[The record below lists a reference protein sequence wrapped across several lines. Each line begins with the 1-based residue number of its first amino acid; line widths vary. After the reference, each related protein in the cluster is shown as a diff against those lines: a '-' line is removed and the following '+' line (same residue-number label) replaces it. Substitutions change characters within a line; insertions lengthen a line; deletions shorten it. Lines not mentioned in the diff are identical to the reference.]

1 MRNPETIL
9 NSLSAHSNDVHYK
22 YERLY
27 RILFN
32 EQMFYVAYQRT
43 YAKPGNMT
51 PGSNGKTIDGMSIER
66 IGHLIAALKDES
78 YMPIPAR
85 RVYIPKKN
93 GKKRPL
99 GIPSIEDKMVQ
110 EVVRLILE
118 AIYEGHFENTSH
130 GFRPRRSCQ
139 TALRSIQN
147 LFTGANWF
155 IEGDIKGFFD
165 NIDHH
170 ILIDTLRERIS
181 DERFIRLIWKFL
193 KAGYIEDFTFHNTY
207 SGTPQG
213 GIISPI
219 LANIYLDKFD
229 KYMREYAESFDKGK
243 KRRENPLHAK
253 YSRKAIRL
261 RKAIRNTADEGI
273 KRELLSQLKDA
284 EAMTR
289 KVSASMAMDSTYKR
303 LKYIRYADDFLIGV
317 IGSKE
322 DCAKMKEDF
331 TLYMRDKLK
340 LELSEE
346 KTLITNA
353 QESAKFLGYEIS
365 IRKSEAMKRNKQG
378 WLKRPFSGRIMLT
391 LPIATVQ
398 KKLLEL
404 KAMELR
410 VINGK
415 EIWYAMPRN
424 YLTKEDP
431 ATICTRYTTEIRG
444 LYQYYRIADN
454 ISYAGNKF
462 GYIMRYSFCKT
473 LAKKLNSST
482 AKVIRKYKRDHDLA
496 IPYQTKKGETK
507 FRIFYNDGFAKQEPN
522 KDATCDNLPNT
533 FVLPYPTIAE
543 RLMEHKCELCGAT
556 NVQTLTYQVRKLKGL
571 NPNTEWHRIMIRT
584 WRKTLVVCE
593 HCNVKIHANDK

>member
-32 EQMFYVAYQRT
+32 EQMFYVAYQRI

-431 ATICTRYTTEIRG
+431 ATICARYTTEIRG

-507 FRIFYNDGFAKQEPN
+507 FRIFYYDGFAKQEPN

>member
-51 PGSNGKTIDGMSIER
+51 PGSNGKTIDGMSIEK

-261 RKAIRNTADEGI
+261 RKAIRNTTDEGI

-331 TLYMRDKLK
+331 TIYMRDKLK

-431 ATICTRYTTEIRG
+431 ATICARYTTEIRG

-482 AKVIRKYKRDHDLA
+482 AKIIRKYKRDHDLA

>member
-32 EQMFYVAYQRT
+32 EQMFYVAYQRI

-261 RKAIRNTADEGI
+261 RKAIRNTTDEGI

-431 ATICTRYTTEIRG
+431 ATICARYTTEIRG

>member
-22 YERLY
+22 HERLY

-32 EQMFYVAYQRT
+32 EQMFYVAYQRI

-51 PGSNGKTIDGMSIER
+51 PGSDGKTIDGMSIER

-78 YMPIPAR
+78 YMPTPAR

-261 RKAIRNTADEGI
+261 RKAIRNTTDEGI

-331 TLYMRDKLK
+331 TIYMRDKLK

-431 ATICTRYTTEIRG
+431 ATICARYTTEIRG

>member
-32 EQMFYVAYQRT
+32 EQMFYVAYQRI
-43 YAKPGNMT
+43 YAKPGNMI
-51 PGSNGKTIDGMSIER
+51 PGSDGKTIDGMSIER

-78 YMPIPAR
+78 YMPTPAR

-243 KRRENPLHAK
+243 KRRGNPLHAK

-261 RKAIRNTADEGI
+261 RKAIRNTTDEGI

-331 TLYMRDKLK
+331 TIYMRDKLK

>member
-9 NSLSAHSNDVHYK
+9 NSLSAHSKDVHYK

-32 EQMFYVAYQRT
+32 EQMFYVAYQRI

-51 PGSNGKTIDGMSIER
+51 PGSDDKTIDGMSIER
-66 IGHLIAALKDES
+66 IGHLIATLKDES
-78 YMPIPAR
+78 YMPTPAR

-118 AIYEGHFENTSH
+118 AIYEGHFEDTSH

-139 TALRSIQN
+139 TALRSIRN

-219 LANIYLDKFD
+219 LANVYLDKFD

-261 RKAIRNTADEGI
+261 RKAIRNATDEDI
-273 KRELLSQLKDA
+273 KRELLSQLKVA

-289 KVSASMAMDSTYKR
+289 NTSASMAMDSNYKR

-317 IGSKE
+317 IGSKD
-322 DCAKMKEDF
+322 DCVKMKKDF
-331 TLYMRDKLK
+331 TTFMRDKLK

-353 QESAKFLGYEIS
+353 QDSAKFLGYEIS
-365 IRKSEAMKRNKQG
+365 IRKSEAMKRNKLG

-431 ATICTRYTTEIRG
+431 ATICARYTTEIRG

-454 ISYAGNKF
+454 ISYSGSKF

-482 AKVIRKYKRDHDLA
+482 AKVIRKYRRDHDLA
-496 IPYQTKKGETK
+496 IPYQEKKGETK
-507 FRIFYNDGFAKQEPN
+507 FRIFYNDGFARQEPN

-533 FVLPYPTIAE
+533 FVLPFPTLAE

-556 NVQTLTYQVRKLKGL
+556 NVKTVMYQVRKLKGIPL
-571 NPNTEWHRIMIRT
+571 NTEWHRIMIKK
-584 WRKTLVVCE
+584 WRKTLAVCE
-593 HCNVKIHANDK
+593 HCNAKIHEHDK

>member
-1 MRNPETIL
+1 
-9 NSLSAHSNDVHYK
+9 
-22 YERLY
+22 
-27 RILFN
+27 
-32 EQMFYVAYQRT
+32 
-43 YAKPGNMT
+43 
-51 PGSNGKTIDGMSIER
+51 
-66 IGHLIAALKDES
+66 
-78 YMPIPAR
+78 
-85 RVYIPKKN
+85 
-93 GKKRPL
+93 
-99 GIPSIEDKMVQ
+99 MVQ

-139 TALRSIQN
+139 TALRSIRN

-219 LANIYLDKFD
+219 LANVYLDKFD

-261 RKAIRNTADEGI
+261 RKAIRNATDEDI
-273 KRELLSQLKDA
+273 KRELLSQLKVA

-289 KVSASMAMDSTYKR
+289 NASASMAMDSNYKR

-317 IGSKE
+317 IGSKD
-322 DCAKMKEDF
+322 DCVKMKKDF
-331 TLYMRDKLK
+331 TTFMRDKLK

-353 QESAKFLGYEIS
+353 QDSAKFLGYEIS
-365 IRKSEAMKRNKQG
+365 IRKSEAMKRNKLG

-391 LPIATVQ
+391 LPIAMVQ

-431 ATICTRYTTEIRG
+431 ATICARYTTEIRG

-454 ISYAGNKF
+454 ISYAGSKF

-482 AKVIRKYKRDHDLA
+482 AKVIRKYRRDHDLA
-496 IPYQTKKGETK
+496 IPYQEKKGETK
-507 FRIFYNDGFAKQEPN
+507 FRIFYNDGFARQEPN

-533 FVLPYPTIAE
+533 FVLPFPTLAE

-556 NVQTLTYQVRKLKGL
+556 NVKTVMYQVRKLKGIP
-571 NPNTEWHRIMIRT
+571 PNTEWHRIMIKK
-584 WRKTLVVCE
+584 WRKTLAVCE
-593 HCNVKIHANDK
+593 HCNAKIHEHDK

>member
-9 NSLSAHSNDVHYK
+9 NSLSAHSKDVHYK

-32 EQMFYVAYQRT
+32 EQMFYVAYQRI

-51 PGSNGKTIDGMSIER
+51 PGSDDKTIDGMSIER
-66 IGHLIAALKDES
+66 IGHLIATLKDES
-78 YMPIPAR
+78 YMPTPAR

-118 AIYEGHFENTSH
+118 AIYEGHFEDTSH

-139 TALRSIQN
+139 TALRSIRN

-219 LANIYLDKFD
+219 LANVYLDKFD

-261 RKAIRNTADEGI
+261 RKAIRNATDEDI
-273 KRELLSQLKDA
+273 KRELLSQLKVA

-289 KVSASMAMDSTYKR
+289 NTSASMAMDSNYK
-303 LKYIRYADDFLIGV
+303 
-317 IGSKE
+317 S
-322 DCAKMKEDF
+322 
-331 TLYMRDKLK
+331 
-340 LELSEE
+340 
-346 KTLITNA
+346 LITNA
-353 QESAKFLGYEIS
+353 QDSAKFLGYEIS
-365 IRKSEAMKRNKQG
+365 IRKSEAMKRNKLG

-431 ATICTRYTTEIRG
+431 ATICARYTTEIRG

-454 ISYAGNKF
+454 ISYAGSKF

-482 AKVIRKYKRDHDLA
+482 AKVIRKYRRDHDLA
-496 IPYQTKKGETK
+496 IPYQEKKGETK
-507 FRIFYNDGFAKQEPN
+507 FRIFYNDGFARQEPN

-533 FVLPYPTIAE
+533 FVLPFPTLAE

-556 NVQTLTYQVRKLKGL
+556 NVKTVMYQVRKLKGIPL
-571 NPNTEWHRIMIRT
+571 NTEWHRIMIKK
-584 WRKTLVVCE
+584 WRKILAVCE
-593 HCNVKIHANDK
+593 HCNAKIHEHDK

>member
-9 NSLSAHSNDVHYK
+9 NSLSAHSKDVHYK

-32 EQMFYVAYQRT
+32 EQMFYVAYQRI

-51 PGSNGKTIDGMSIER
+51 PGSDDKTIDGMSIER
-66 IGHLIAALKDES
+66 IGHLIATLKDES
-78 YMPIPAR
+78 YMPTPAR

-118 AIYEGHFENTSH
+118 AIYEGHFEDTSH

-139 TALRSIQN
+139 TALRSIRN

-219 LANIYLDKFD
+219 LANVYLDKFD

-261 RKAIRNTADEGI
+261 RKAIRNATDEDI
-273 KRELLSQLKDA
+273 KRELLSQLKVA

-289 KVSASMAMDSTYKR
+289 NTSASMAMDSNYKT
-303 LKYIRYADDFLIGV
+303 LKYIRHADDFLIGV
-317 IGSKE
+317 IGSKD
-322 DCAKMKEDF
+322 DCVKMKKDF
-331 TLYMRDKLK
+331 TTFMRDKLK

-353 QESAKFLGYEIS
+353 QDSAKFLGYEIS
-365 IRKSEAMKRNKQG
+365 IRKSEAMKRNKLG

-431 ATICTRYTTEIRG
+431 ATICARYTTEIRG

-454 ISYAGNKF
+454 ISYAGSKS

-482 AKVIRKYKRDHDLA
+482 AKVIRKYRRDHDLA
-496 IPYQTKKGETK
+496 IPYQEKKGETK
-507 FRIFYNDGFAKQEPN
+507 FRIFYNDGFARQEPN

-533 FVLPYPTIAE
+533 FVLPFPTLAE

-556 NVQTLTYQVRKLKGL
+556 NVKTVMYQVRKLKGIPL
-571 NPNTEWHRIMIRT
+571 NTEWHRIMIKK
-584 WRKTLVVCE
+584 WRKTLAVCE
-593 HCNVKIHANDK
+593 HCNAKIHEHDK

>member
-9 NSLSAHSNDVHYK
+9 NSLSAHSKDVHYK

-32 EQMFYVAYQRT
+32 EQMFYVAYQRI

-51 PGSNGKTIDGMSIER
+51 SGSDGKTIDGMSVER
-66 IGHLIAALKDES
+66 IGHLIATLKDES
-78 YMPIPAR
+78 YMPTPAR

-99 GIPSIEDKMVQ
+99 GIPSIEDKMTQ

-170 ILIDTLRERIS
+170 ILIGTLRERIS
-181 DERFIRLIWKFL
+181 DERFLRLIWKFL

-229 KYMREYAESFDKGK
+229 KYMCEYAESFDKGK

-261 RKAIRNTADEGI
+261 RKAIRKATDEGV
-273 KRELLSQLKDA
+273 KRELFAQLKDT
-284 EAMTR
+284 EAKTR
-289 KVSASMAMDSTYKR
+289 KESASMAIDSNYKR

-322 DCAKMKEDF
+322 DCVKMKEDF
-331 TLYMRDKLK
+331 TIFMRDKLK

-353 QESAKFLGYEIS
+353 QDSAKFLGYEIS
-365 IRKSEAMKRNKQG
+365 IRKSEAMKRNKLG
-378 WLKRPFSGRIMLT
+378 WLRRPFSGRIMLT
-391 LPIATVQ
+391 LPIAVIQ
-398 KKLLEL
+398 KKLMEL

-424 YLTKEDP
+424 YLIKENP
-431 ATICTRYTTEIRG
+431 ATICARYTTEIRG

-462 GYIMRYSFCKT
+462 NYIMRYSFCKT

-482 AKVIRKYKRDHDLA
+482 AKVIRKFKRDRELA
-496 IPYQTKKGETK
+496 IPYQGKKGETK
-507 FRIFYNDGFAKQEPN
+507 YRVFYNDGFARQEPN

-533 FVLPYPTIAE
+533 FVLPFPTLAE

-556 NVQTLTYQVRKLKGL
+556 NVKTVMYQVRKLKGIS
-571 NPNTEWHRIMIRT
+571 PNTEWHRTMIKK
-584 WRKTLVVCE
+584 WRKTLAVCE
-593 HCNVKIHANDK
+593 HCNAKIHAHDK

>member
-32 EQMFYVAYQRT
+32 EQMFYVAYQRI

-51 PGSNGKTIDGMSIER
+51 PGSDGKTIDGMSIER

-261 RKAIRNTADEGI
+261 RKAIRNTTDEGI

-331 TLYMRDKLK
+331 TIYMRDKLK

-398 KKLLEL
+398 KKLLGL

-431 ATICTRYTTEIRG
+431 ATICARYTTEIRG

>member
-1 MRNPETIL
+1 
-9 NSLSAHSNDVHYK
+9 
-22 YERLY
+22 
-27 RILFN
+27 
-32 EQMFYVAYQRT
+32 
-43 YAKPGNMT
+43 
-51 PGSNGKTIDGMSIER
+51 
-66 IGHLIAALKDES
+66 
-78 YMPIPAR
+78 
-85 RVYIPKKN
+85 
-93 GKKRPL
+93 
-99 GIPSIEDKMVQ
+99 
-110 EVVRLILE
+110 
-118 AIYEGHFENTSH
+118 
-130 GFRPRRSCQ
+130 
-139 TALRSIQN
+139 
-147 LFTGANWF
+147 
-155 IEGDIKGFFD
+155 
-165 NIDHH
+165 
-170 ILIDTLRERIS
+170 
-181 DERFIRLIWKFL
+181 
-193 KAGYIEDFTFHNTY
+193 
-207 SGTPQG
+207 
-213 GIISPI
+213 
-219 LANIYLDKFD
+219 
-229 KYMREYAESFDKGK
+229 MREYAESFDKGK

-261 RKAIRNTADEGI
+261 RKAIRNTTDEGI

-331 TLYMRDKLK
+331 TIYMRDKLK

-431 ATICTRYTTEIRG
+431 ATICARYTTEIRG

>member
-32 EQMFYVAYQRT
+32 EQMFYVAYQRI

-51 PGSNGKTIDGMSIER
+51 PGSDGKTIDGMSIER

-78 YMPIPAR
+78 YMPTPAR

-139 TALRSIQN
+139 TALRYIQN

-261 RKAIRNTADEGI
+261 RKAIRNTTDEGI

-331 TLYMRDKLK
+331 TIYMRDKLK

-398 KKLLEL
+398 KKLLGL

-431 ATICTRYTTEIRG
+431 ATICARYTTEIRG

>member
-32 EQMFYVAYQRT
+32 EQMFYVAYQRI

-51 PGSNGKTIDGMSIER
+51 PGSDGKTIDGMSIER

-78 YMPIPAR
+78 YMPTPAR

-261 RKAIRNTADEGI
+261 RKAIRNTTDEGI

-331 TLYMRDKLK
+331 TIYMRDKLK

-431 ATICTRYTTEIRG
+431 ATICARYTTEIRG

>member
-9 NSLSAHSNDVHYK
+9 NSLSAHSKDVHYK

-32 EQMFYVAYQRT
+32 EQMFYVAYQRI

-51 PGSNGKTIDGMSIER
+51 PGSDDKTIDGMSIER
-66 IGHLIAALKDES
+66 IGHLIATLKDES
-78 YMPIPAR
+78 YMPTPAR

-118 AIYEGHFENTSH
+118 AIYERHFENTSH

-139 TALRSIQN
+139 TALRSIRN

-219 LANIYLDKFD
+219 LANVYLDKFD

-261 RKAIRNTADEGI
+261 RKAIRNATDEDI
-273 KRELLSQLKDA
+273 KRELLSQLKVA

-289 KVSASMAMDSTYKR
+289 NASASMAMDSNYKR

-317 IGSKE
+317 IGSKD
-322 DCAKMKEDF
+322 DCVKMKKDF
-331 TLYMRDKLK
+331 TTFMRDKLK

-353 QESAKFLGYEIS
+353 QDSAKFLGYEIS
-365 IRKSEAMKRNKQG
+365 IRKSEAMKRNKLG

-431 ATICTRYTTEIRG
+431 ATICVRYTTEIRG

-454 ISYAGNKF
+454 ISYAGSKF
-462 GYIMRYSFCKT
+462 GYTMRYSFCKT

-482 AKVIRKYKRDHDLA
+482 AKVIRKYRRDHDLA
-496 IPYQTKKGETK
+496 IPYQEKKGETK
-507 FRIFYNDGFAKQEPN
+507 FRIFYNDGFARQEPN

-533 FVLPYPTIAE
+533 FVLPFPTLAE

-556 NVQTLTYQVRKLKGL
+556 NVKTVMYQVRKLKGIPL
-571 NPNTEWHRIMIRT
+571 NTEWHRIMIKK
-584 WRKTLVVCE
+584 WRKTLAVCE
-593 HCNVKIHANDK
+593 HCNAKIHEHDK

>member
-32 EQMFYVAYQRT
+32 EQMFYVAYQRI

-51 PGSNGKTIDGMSIER
+51 PGSDGKTIDGMSIER

-78 YMPIPAR
+78 YMPTPAR

-261 RKAIRNTADEGI
+261 RKAIRNTTDEGI

-331 TLYMRDKLK
+331 TIYMRDKLK

-346 KTLITNA
+346 KTLITNV

-365 IRKSEAMKRNKQG
+365 VRKSEAMKRNKLG

-431 ATICTRYTTEIRG
+431 ATVCARYTTEIRG

-556 NVQTLTYQVRKLKGL
+556 NLQTLTYQVRKLKGL

>member
-32 EQMFYVAYQRT
+32 EQMFYVAYQRI

-243 KRRENPLHAK
+243 KRRENPLHSK

-331 TLYMRDKLK
+331 TIYMRDKLK

-431 ATICTRYTTEIRG
+431 ATICARYTTEIRG

>member
-1 MRNPETIL
+1 MRTPETIL

-32 EQMFYVAYQRT
+32 EQMFYVAYQRI

-261 RKAIRNTADEGI
+261 RKAIRNTTDEGI

-331 TLYMRDKLK
+331 TIYMRDKLK

-431 ATICTRYTTEIRG
+431 ATICARYTTEIRG

-571 NPNTEWHRIMIRT
+571 NPNTEWHRIMIRA

>member
-261 RKAIRNTADEGI
+261 RKAIRNTTDEGI

>member
-261 RKAIRNTADEGI
+261 RKAIRNTTDEGI

-331 TLYMRDKLK
+331 TIYMRDKLK

-431 ATICTRYTTEIRG
+431 ATICARYTTEIRG

>member
-9 NSLSAHSNDVHYK
+9 NSLSAHSEDVHYK

-32 EQMFYVAYQRT
+32 EQMYYVAYQRI

-51 PGSNGKTIDGMSIER
+51 PGSDGKTIDGMSIER
-66 IGHLIAALKDES
+66 IGNLINSLRDES
-78 YMPIPAR
+78 FMPTPAK

-99 GIPSIEDKMVQ
+99 GIPSIEDKIVQ
-110 EVVRLILE
+110 EVVRMILE

-130 GFRPRRSCQ
+130 GFRPKRSCH
-139 TALRSIQN
+139 TALHSIKN
-147 LFTGANWF
+147 LFTGAKWF

-170 ILIDTLRERIS
+170 VLIDTLKERIS
-181 DERFIRLIWKFL
+181 DDRFLRLIWKFL
-193 KAGYIEDFTFHNTY
+193 RAGYIEDFKFNKTY

-229 KYMREYAESFDKGK
+229 KYMREYSEKFDKGK
-243 KRRENPLHAK
+243 KRRENRQHAK
-253 YSRKAIRL
+253 FSRMAVRL
-261 RKAIRNTADEGI
+261 RKQIRSTE
-273 KRELLSQLKDA
+273 DA
-284 EAMTR
+284 ETKEKLMKQLMYAESETR
-289 KVSASMAMDSTYKR
+289 KVPASMDMDRDYKR
-303 LKYIRYADDFLIGV
+303 LKYIRYADDFLIDV

-322 DCAKMKEDF
+322 DCRKMKEDF
-331 TLYMRDKLK
+331 TIFMRDKLK

-353 QESAKFLGYEIS
+353 HDSAKFLGYEIS
-365 IRKSEAMKRNKQG
+365 VRKSEVSKYNKLG
-378 WLKRPFSGRIMLT
+378 HLVRVHSGHVVLT
-391 LPIATVQ
+391 LPMETVK

-410 VINGK
+410 NVNSK
-415 EIWYAMPRN
+415 EVWWAMPRN
-424 YLTKEDP
+424 FLVKDKPEDTC
-431 ATICTRYTTEIRG
+431 ARYTTEIRG

-454 ISYAGNKF
+454 IAYVGNTF
-462 GYIMRYSFCKT
+462 GYIMRLSFCKT

-482 AKVIRKYKRDHDLA
+482 RKILLKYMRNHEIA
-496 IPYQTKKGETK
+496 IPYKDRKGDAK
-507 FRIFYNDGFAKQEPN
+507 FRIFYNDGFAKQQPEN
-522 KDATCDNLPNT
+522 DADCDKLPNT
-533 FVLPYPTIAE
+533 FVLPRPTLAE
-543 RLMEHKCELCGAT
+543 RLMERRCELCGAT
-556 NVQTLTYQVRKLKGL
+556 NVDTTMYQVRKLTELKAT
-571 NPNTEWHRIMIRT
+571 TEWHKLMLKK

-593 HCNVKIHANDK
+593 NCNAKIHNYDK

>member
-32 EQMFYVAYQRT
+32 EQMFYVAYQRI

-213 GIISPI
+213 GTISPI

-229 KYMREYAESFDKGK
+229 KYMREYSESFDKGK

-261 RKAIRNTADEGI
+261 RKAIRNTTDEGI

-331 TLYMRDKLK
+331 TIYMRDKLK

-431 ATICTRYTTEIRG
+431 ATICARYTTEIRG

>member
-32 EQMFYVAYQRT
+32 EQMFYVAYQRI

-51 PGSNGKTIDGMSIER
+51 PGSDGKTIDGMSIER

-431 ATICTRYTTEIRG
+431 ATICARYTTEIRG

>member
-1 MRNPETIL
+1 
-9 NSLSAHSNDVHYK
+9 
-22 YERLY
+22 
-27 RILFN
+27 
-32 EQMFYVAYQRT
+32 
-43 YAKPGNMT
+43 MT
-51 PGSNGKTIDGMSIER
+51 PGSDDKTIDGMSIER
-66 IGHLIAALKDES
+66 IGHLIATLKDES
-78 YMPIPAR
+78 YMPTPAR

-139 TALRSIQN
+139 TALRSIRN

-219 LANIYLDKFD
+219 LANVYLDKFD

-261 RKAIRNTADEGI
+261 RKAIRNATDEDI
-273 KRELLSQLKDA
+273 KRELLSQLKVA

-289 KVSASMAMDSTYKR
+289 NASASMAMDSNYKR

-317 IGSKE
+317 IGSKD
-322 DCAKMKEDF
+322 DCVKMKKDF
-331 TLYMRDKLK
+331 TTFMRDKLK
-340 LELSEE
+340 L
-346 KTLITNA
+346 T
-353 QESAKFLGYEIS
+353 
-365 IRKSEAMKRNKQG
+365 
-378 WLKRPFSGRIMLT
+378 
-391 LPIATVQ
+391 
-398 KKLLEL
+398 
-404 KAMELR
+404 
-410 VINGK
+410 
-415 EIWYAMPRN
+415 
-424 YLTKEDP
+424 
-431 ATICTRYTTEIRG
+431 
-444 LYQYYRIADN
+444 
-454 ISYAGNKF
+454 
-462 GYIMRYSFCKT
+462 
-473 LAKKLNSST
+473 
-482 AKVIRKYKRDHDLA
+482 
-496 IPYQTKKGETK
+496 
-507 FRIFYNDGFAKQEPN
+507 
-522 KDATCDNLPNT
+522 
-533 FVLPYPTIAE
+533 
-543 RLMEHKCELCGAT
+543 
-556 NVQTLTYQVRKLKGL
+556 
-571 NPNTEWHRIMIRT
+571 
-584 WRKTLVVCE
+584 
-593 HCNVKIHANDK
+593 

>member
-32 EQMFYVAYQRT
+32 EQMFYVAYQRI

-261 RKAIRNTADEGI
+261 RKAIRNTTDEGI

-331 TLYMRDKLK
+331 TIYMRDKLK

-365 IRKSEAMKRNKQG
+365 IRKSEAMKRNKLG

-431 ATICTRYTTEIRG
+431 ATICARYTTEIRG

>member
-261 RKAIRNTADEGI
+261 RKAIRNTTDEGI

-431 ATICTRYTTEIRG
+431 ATICARYTTEIRG

>member
-32 EQMFYVAYQRT
+32 EQMFYVAYQRI

-51 PGSNGKTIDGMSIER
+51 PGSDGKTIDGMSIER

-78 YMPIPAR
+78 YMPTPAR

-261 RKAIRNTADEGI
+261 RKAIRNTTDEGI

-284 EAMTR
+284 EAMTH
-289 KVSASMAMDSTYKR
+289 KVSASMAIDSTYKR

-331 TLYMRDKLK
+331 TTYMRDKLK

-431 ATICTRYTTEIRG
+431 ATICARYTTEIRG

>member
-9 NSLSAHSNDVHYK
+9 NSLSAHSKDVHYK

-32 EQMFYVAYQRT
+32 EQMFYVAYQRI

-51 PGSNGKTIDGMSIER
+51 PGSDGKTIDGMSVER
-66 IGHLIAALKDES
+66 IGHLIATLKDES
-78 YMPIPAR
+78 YMPTPAR

-99 GIPSIEDKMVQ
+99 GIPSIEDKMTQ

-170 ILIDTLRERIS
+170 ILIGTLRERIS
-181 DERFIRLIWKFL
+181 DERFLRLIWKFL

-229 KYMREYAESFDKGK
+229 KYMCEYAESFDKGK

-261 RKAIRNTADEGI
+261 RKAIRKATDEGV
-273 KRELLSQLKDA
+273 KRELLAQLKDT
-284 EAMTR
+284 EAKTR
-289 KVSASMAMDSTYKR
+289 KESASMAIDSNYKR

-322 DCAKMKEDF
+322 DCVKMKEDF
-331 TLYMRDKLK
+331 TIFMRDKLK

-353 QESAKFLGYEIS
+353 QDSAKFLGYEIS
-365 IRKSEAMKRNKQG
+365 IRKSEAMKRNKLG
-378 WLKRPFSGRIMLT
+378 WLRRPFSGRIMLT
-391 LPIATVQ
+391 LPIAVIQ
-398 KKLLEL
+398 KKLMEL

-424 YLTKEDP
+424 YLIKENP
-431 ATICTRYTTEIRG
+431 ATICARYTTEIRG

-462 GYIMRYSFCKT
+462 NYIMRYSFCKT

-482 AKVIRKYKRDHDLA
+482 AKVIRKFKRDRELA
-496 IPYQTKKGETK
+496 IPYQGKKGETK
-507 FRIFYNDGFAKQEPN
+507 YRVFYNDGFVRQEPN

-533 FVLPYPTIAE
+533 FVLPFPTLAE

-556 NVQTLTYQVRKLKGL
+556 NVKTVMYQVRKLKGIS
-571 NPNTEWHRIMIRT
+571 PNTEWHRMMIKK
-584 WRKTLVVCE
+584 WRKTLAVCE
-593 HCNVKIHANDK
+593 HCNAKIHAHDK